1 MAGRVGRDA
10 FGDGALDNLAANGVD
25 TRLVVKSDNPTGC
38 AFITVDPGGE
48 NAITVA
54 SGVNMTA
61 SAADVPVTLFGA
73 DTILVLQMEV
83 PVVE

>member
-1 MAGRVGRDA
+1 MVSIRVSSSIPI
-10 FGDGALDNLAANGVD
+10 
-25 TRLVVKSDNPTGC
+25 TRPVAPSSRSTP
-38 AFITVDPGGE
+38 
-48 NAITVA
+48 VA
-54 SGVNMTA
+54 SGTNMTA